1 MSSQPLES
9 EIHISGLPTFHAQVR
24 ANSCN
29 GGQLFVT
36 MSDGTSG
43 LRLGHAT
50 MDLRY
55 RDGGYEAK
63 SVTPFSSY
71 TMKMEFNPM
80 DVVIPEGH
88 IIQLEISDAGEDYLP
103 STCASAGVTLI
114 QAEQPLSLPLIDRS
128 ASDERWFE
136 VPPWWEN

>member
-1 MSSQPLES
+1 MYKRQ
-9 EIHISGLPTFHAQVR
+9 AQVR

-36 MSDGTSG
+36 MSDGTTG

-71 TMKMEFNPM
+71 TMQMQFNPM
-80 DVVIPEGH
+80 DVIIPEGNT
-88 IIQLEISDAGEDYLP
+88 IQLEITESGEDYLP
-103 STCASAGVTLI
+103 STCATIGITMDG
-114 QAEQPLSLPLIDRS
+114 EQPLSLPLIDRS
-128 ASDERWFE
+128 PSDERWFE
-136 VPPWWEN
+136 VPPWWEE